1 MSWTFSGRLFITW
14 PPVNPWGS
22 QGVADGY
29 QKSGLL
35 QLLLEHL
42 FGSLLA
48 GGCSSFEGLGACCV
62 VTVLQHVCPGSAP
75 QLCHGGGAGRSRGSV
90 PRMRCPCIW
99 NARFFDKHALWDVCW
114 TVYLSRFKIKPQMV
128 VLVNAALCT
137 CYFLSAE

>member
-1 MSWTFSGRLFITW
+1 MSWTFSRHLFITW

-75 QLCHGGGAGRSRGSV
+75 QLCHGGGAGRSGRGGGGVVFRACVVRASG
-90 PRMRCPCIW
+90 MRDFLTSMLCGMYVGQSI
-99 NARFFDKHALWDVCW
+99 
-114 TVYLSRFKIKPQMV
+114 YLDSKSNLRWWS
-128 VLVNAALCT
+128 L
-137 CYFLSAE
+137 